1 MQNFTFSSP
10 TRIVFGRGVE
20 ELAGAE
26 TAVLS
31 RRILLVYGGGSVV
44 RSGLLGRVKDSL
56 SAAGVEFVELGG
68 VQPNPRLSLVREG
81 IRLCRDNGLG
91 FILAVGGGSA
101 IDTAKAVAFGVPY
114 EGDVWDFFE
123 YTAAPESALSVGVV
137 LTIPAAGSESS
148 PSTVISNEERALK
161 RGVTTDLAKP
171 KFALLN
177 PELTFTLPA
186 WQTACGCADIMA
198 HVMERY
204 FTNERHVEVTDR
216 MCEAVLK
223 SIVSNLPIVL
233 REPDNY
239 DARAEIM
246 WAGTVA
252 HNDILG
258 AGRTGDWA
266 SHGIEHELSAL
277 YDVAHGAGLAVVFPA
292 WMKYV
297 WKHDPERFV
306 QFANRVWNVDI
317 DHFSPERTILEGI
330 ARLERFFTDSG
341 LPVRLGGLNIPADRI
356 GEMAGKAV
364 VKGGGFTGQ
373 FVRLDK
379 AAVAEIYRLAL

>member
-1 MQNFTFSSP
+1 
-10 TRIVFGRGVE
+10 VFGRGVE

-223 SIVSNLPIVL
+223 SIVSNLQIVL